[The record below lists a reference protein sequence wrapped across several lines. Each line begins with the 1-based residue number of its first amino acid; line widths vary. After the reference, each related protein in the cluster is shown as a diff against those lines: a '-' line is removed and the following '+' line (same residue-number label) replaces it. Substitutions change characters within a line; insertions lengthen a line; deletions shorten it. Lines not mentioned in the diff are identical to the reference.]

1 MFIMNQ
7 SLEVKYT
14 RTISNAQ
21 DLTIIMHKMKIIHF
35 TLNNIKIPK
44 SLQN

>member
-1 MFIMNQ
+1 MFITNQ
-7 SLEVKYT
+7 SLEVKYKNHP
-14 RTISNAQ
+14 NAQ